1 MTKLLQMVFE
11 RLAELPENRQDEVAR
26 ELYRVMG
33 DDEDEYHLTEEQAAE
48 VARRVSEKKPTRM
61 SVRRAEAQLRRMRA

>member
-26 ELYRVMG
+26 ELNRLMG
-33 DDEDEYHLTEEQAAE
+33 DDEDEYHLSDAQAAE
-48 VARRVSEKKPTRM
+48 VERRVSEKKPATV
-61 SVRRAEAQLRRMRA
+61 SARRAETQLRRMHA

>member
-11 RLAELPENRQDEVAR
+11 KLGELPENRQDEVAR

-33 DDEDEYHLTEEQAAE
+33 DDEDEYHLTDAQAAE
-48 VARRVSEKKPTRM
+48 VERRVSEKKPASM
-61 SVRRAEAQLRRMRA
+61 SARRAEGHLRRMRA